1 MEDSRDDLAVLLISR
16 FGFHQVLDYLLAFFF
31 FWLMQLLM
39 TVMIVMSVG
48 KDFLKMISK

>member
-31 FWLMQLLM
+31 FLVDAAVDDRYDCYVSRKRLFKND
-39 TVMIVMSVG
+39 I
-48 KDFLKMISK
+48 